1 MTEVSQARE
10 RLINALR
17 QYFEADTDAEVELA
31 VLALHKGLE
40 EALRAYL
47 ASQGYD
53 EVDYRQLSFPELVDL
68 IRDHTDLF
76 GGDPKLPPLLVSL
89 NTTRIKIAHPG
100 EDKPTPKEI
109 AQDAGQFADLIH
121 RFWPKLF
128 GEVYPAPL
136 SKAPSPEPKQDRPV
150 IQEPPPEPHP
160 AVPEPEAQRVPS
172 PKLWQFLKRLWKD
185 ETEPR
190 FQKRLFLKRVMAI
203 VILFALANWCKSGA
217 IYTARWPEP
226 VKYVGVTLFLLAVG
240 LFVWGVL
247 TVWKALRQLRL
258 RGLLIILGIGYV
270 LLIGVSVLTSDSP
283 LPFHRNAWLATR
295 RLVTSST
302 HRARDIGQA
311 LVKATAE
318 FRFAY
323 TGHRRPVRLA
333 GMDPEDSSYL
343 TPIPAN
349 QPAKLSLGAQPTI
362 TSARAP
368 SVSEKETP
376 APTKYASGI
385 TASPSPAFT
394 FVPAP
399 TETQEHPT
407 IPPLRL
413 PDCPHPQARLTAPK
427 VNQVITDE
435 VQVEGTADIE
445 HFDYYKF
452 EFRREDGDIED
463 EWHWVESFETPV
475 EEGVL
480 GVWHVSHLPA
490 GIYTFR
496 LTVVNREGN
505 YPFPPCDVKV
515 QITH

>member
-17 QYFEADTDAEVELA
+17 QYFQADTEAEVKLA
-31 VLALHKGLE
+31 VLDLHTGLE

-53 EVDYRQLSFPELVDL
+53 DVDHHQLSFPELVDM

-100 EDKPTPKEI
+100 EDKPTSKQI
-109 AQDAGQFADLIH
+109 AQDARQFADLIR
-121 RFWPKLF
+121 RFWPQLF
-128 GEVYPAPL
+128 GETYPAPL
-136 SKAPSPEPKQDRPV
+136 FKPPRPRPKPRQDIPV
-150 IQEPPPEPHP
+150 IPEPPPEPRP
-160 AVPEPEAQRVPS
+160 AASEARRLS
-172 PKLWQFLKRLWKD
+172 SAKFGQFARRLWKD
-185 ETEPR
+185 ETER
-190 FQKRLFLKRVMAI
+190 FQKGLFLKRVIAI
-203 VILFALANWCKSGA
+203 VILFALVKWCKDGA
-217 IYTARWPEP
+217 VYAARWPEP
-226 VKYVGVTLFLLAVG
+226 IKYVGVALFLLAVG

-258 RGLLIILGIGYV
+258 RGLLIILGSGYV
-270 LLIGVSVLTSDSP
+270 LVIGVSMLTSDSP
-283 LPFHRNAWLATR
+283 LPFHKNAWLATR
-295 RLVTSST
+295 RWVTSSSRRT
-302 HRARDIGQA
+302 RDIGQA
-311 LVKATAE
+311 LIRAPEE

-323 TGHRRPVRLA
+323 TGHRRPARWA
-333 GMDPEDSSYL
+333 GIDLEDSSYL

-349 QPAKLSLGAQPTI
+349 QPARLSLGAQPTV
-362 TSARAP
+362 TPACAP
-368 SVSEKETP
+368 SVSEKETS
-376 APTKYASGI
+376 T
-385 TASPSPAFT
+385 PS
-394 FVPAP
+394 FVPTP

-407 IPPLRL
+407 ISPLRS

-435 VQVEGTADIE
+435 VQVEGTASVE
-445 HFDYYKF
+445 NFDYYKF
-452 EFRREDGDIED
+452 EFRREDGDVED

-480 GVWHVSHLPA
+480 GIWHVSHLLA

-505 YPFPPCDVKV
+505 YPFPPCEVKV
-515 QITH
+515 QITP